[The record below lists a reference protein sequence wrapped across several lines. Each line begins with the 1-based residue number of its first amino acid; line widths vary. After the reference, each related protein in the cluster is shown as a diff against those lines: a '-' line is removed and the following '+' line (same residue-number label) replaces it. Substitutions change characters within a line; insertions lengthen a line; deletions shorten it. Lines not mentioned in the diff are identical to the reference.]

1 MNNKSLTVISFLLM
15 NLFIYGQDST
25 GIIPG
30 NSFQTAG
37 ISAGI
42 NQIKEE
48 NLLPLV
54 HTGYIINILYEYRN
68 IKKSYQNIQL
78 ILGFSR
84 VVADPEDITKSV
96 NIIIKP
102 SYSFCFNLVR
112 KSDFNFYLGPQ
123 VGGSYS
129 LSYYPSWD
137 DSHVYWA
144 DFFELGSTAI
154 GQYILT
160 EDRRIQFQVSVPL
173 ISFYSRPEL
182 LRLFKADD
190 SSFGGIVKSSHSNI
204 KAGLWDS
211 VFALRLCVEYQ
222 FPVFR
227 TKTEAFSYSLEYTR
241 VNRDGGNPFQQL
253 IHQLGLKVLL

>member
-1 MNNKSLTVISFLLM
+1 MNYKILTVTFLLLV

-30 NSFQTAG
+30 NSFHTVG

-54 HTGYIINILYEYRN
+54 HTGYIVNILYEYQN

-78 ILGFSR
+78 ILGIGR

-96 NIIIKP
+96 NFLIKP

-112 KSDFNFYLGPQ
+112 KSGFNFFLGPQ
-123 VGGSYS
+123 AGGSYS

-144 DFFELGSTAI
+144 DFISLGSTAF

-160 EDRRIQFQVSVPL
+160 EDRRFQFQLSIPL
-173 ISFYSRPEL
+173 ISFYSRPES
-182 LRLFKADD
+182 LRLFKADH
-190 SSFGGIVKSSHSNI
+190 SSFGEILRSSYSNI
-204 KAGLWDS
+204 KAGLWDA
-211 VFALRLCVEYQ
+211 VFAIRLCVEYQ

-227 TKTEAFSYSLEYTR
+227 TKTEAFSYTLEYTR
-241 VNRDGGNPFQQL
+241 VKADGGNPFQQL